1 MFIYVVKTGESIFS
15 IATKYQVTMDSIRI
29 INGLKTDRLVPGQDL
44 LIPTNIYIVQPGD
57 SLYSISQMGIIP
69 IETIRLY
76 NGLQSDILTVGMRLY
91 LPPRPRYEAEGFSYI
106 TPSTPERNQMIVQTF
121 APINT
126 FFGIFEY
133 HVLADG
139 SLSTLDDQQLIRLS
153 RENKVAPLA
162 VITNLTA
169 TGFDPELTRRVLNT
183 PEIRLRLI
191 NNIYNL
197 VKTKNYAGV
206 NIDFERIREGERDMY
221 SGFLRSLSERLRPEG
236 YFTSVAVPAKTSDDI
251 PWLKG
256 YDYGGIGAAVDF
268 VFIMAYDWH
277 ETSSPPG
284 PVAPIKEVR
293 QTIEYALNHMRGDKI
308 ILGVPRYG
316 YDWTMSNGTVES
328 ARAISVSRATETAM
342 KYQVPIQYSTEYQQP
357 FFQYRDEAGKR
368 HIVWFEDARARA
380 QKLQLFVNNRLRGI
394 GAWQLGLHFPQ
405 SARLVEEF
413 MIPKKIIR

>member
-1 MFIYVVKTGESIFS
+1 MFIYVVKTGESVFS
-15 IATKYQVTMDSIRI
+15 IATKYEVSMDSIRI

-44 LIPTNIYIVQPGD
+44 LIPTDIYIVQPGD
-57 SLYSISQMGIIP
+57 SLYTISQMALIP
-69 IETIRLY
+69 AETIRLY
-76 NGLQSDILTVGMRLY
+76 NGLQSNILIVGMRLY
-91 LPPRPRYEAEGFSYI
+91 LPPRSKYEAEGFSYI

-133 HVLADG
+133 HVLEDG
-139 SLSTLDDQQLIRLS
+139 SLSTLNDQQLIRLS

-162 VITNLTA
+162 VITNLTP
-169 TGFDPELTRRVLNT
+169 TGFSPELTRRVLSS
-183 PEIRLRLI
+183 PEIRERLI

-206 NIDFERIREGERDMY
+206 NIDFERIRESERDLY
-221 SGFLRSLSERLRPEG
+221 SGFLRSLSERLRPER
-236 YFTSVAVPAKTSDDI
+236 YYTSVAVPAKTSDDI

-277 ETSSPPG
+277 EASSPPG
-284 PVAPIKEVR
+284 PVAPIGEVR
-293 QTIEYALNHMRGDKI
+293 QTIEYALNHMRGNKI

-316 YDWTMSNGTVES
+316 YDWTMSDGAVES
-328 ARAISVSRATETAM
+328 ARAVSVSRAVETAM

-357 FFQYRDEAGKR
+357 FFQYRDETGKR
-368 HIVWFEDARARA
+368 HIVWYEDARARA
-380 QKLQLFVNNRLRGI
+380 QKFQVVVDYRLRGV

-405 SARLVEEF
+405 SAILFKEF
-413 MIPKKIIR
+413 FTTKKII